1 MILLLSKVHKYIAGC
16 NKVRTTNY
24 TVSIIL
30 DFAPLSNYF
39 ILLIF
44 ELCIITILYIFTSYY
59 SPAKVIILILYPIHL
74 YTMLFLVSTCNM
86 CFTKMLENKQQ

>member
-1 MILLLSKVHKYIAGC
+1 MILLLSKVYKYIAGC

-24 TVSIIL
+24 TVGIIL

-44 ELCIITILYIFTSYY
+44 ELWIITILLYFH
-59 SPAKVIILILYPIHL
+59 IILFPCKSYNTYSISYSFVYYVIFSEYL
-74 YTMLFLVSTCNM
+74 
-86 CFTKMLENKQQ
+86 